1 MKKLITSAICIAII
15 GIIAIGLSAC
25 NLSDPFTKTE
35 KAFAQAVEVC
45 DSLDEPQES
54 DLSSANVQTNFA
66 QTEES
71 DIVLL
76 SADIKEVGILDNAEK
91 IQQALDYLAN
101 IRARQAELDGYR
113 ASVKV
118 EITTFKAG
126 VKSFREQG
134 LTLTE
139 EEKQLLNDYVTEIKE
154 LREAIKGTIGK
165 VYAKLKDTRGLY
177 RVSIDAALQNLES
190 VSAQMDIRVNSAGRL
205 YEIATE
211 INALLDAK
219 LSPPTEE

>member
-1 MKKLITSAICIAII
+1 MKKTIMIAISIALI
-15 GIIAIGLSAC
+15 GVMAIGLSAC
-25 NLSDPFTKTE
+25 NLRDPFTKTE
-35 KAFAQAVEVC
+35 KAFAEAVEVC
-45 DSLDEPQES
+45 DSLDDPHES
-54 DLSSANVQTNFA
+54 DLSAANVQTNFV
-66 QTEES
+66 QSEES

-76 SADIKEVGILDNAEK
+76 SATVEEVGILDNAEK

-101 IRARQAELDGYR
+101 IRTRQTELNGSR

-118 EITTFKAG
+118 EISTFKTG

-139 EEKQLLNDYVTEIKE
+139 EEKQLLEDYVAEIKE

-165 VYAKLKDTRGLY
+165 VYVKLKDTRGLY
-177 RVSIDAALQNLES
+177 RVSIDAALDNLAS
-190 VSAQMDIRVNSAGRL
+190 VSAQMDIRLNSAGRL

-211 INALLDAK
+211 INTILDAK
-219 LSPPTEE
+219 INPATEE